1 MKKTK
6 TKHKP
11 NNKVSNEM
19 NASKNIEEKISD
31 SSEVCFNILKYEY
44 DHGYERALKLD
55 NKVSIILAF
64 TGIMF
69 GVCIGLLKLDAANIF
84 PISKRMFLYNT
95 LSIFDVLFYCA
106 AILIFLYILT
116 PHKLK
121 RFSAEAVFKNQLQNE
136 RNDVAYNYA
145 AVKYANIIGNNDD
158 ILEKLY
164 KWYSCGIDLE
174 IIANTL
180 LVLIIIYKF
189 FFI

>member
-6 TKHKP
+6 AKHKP
-11 NNKVSNEM
+11 NNKVSDET
-19 NASKNIEEKISD
+19 NANKNIEEKISD
-31 SSEVCFNILKYEY
+31 SSEVCFNVLKYEY

-69 GVCIGLLKLDAANIF
+69 GICISLLNLDASNIF
-84 PISKRMFLYNT
+84 PITKRMFLYLT
-95 LSIFDVLFYCA
+95 LSIFDVLFYCVA
-106 AILIFLYILT
+106 FLVFLRILM

-121 RFSAEAVFKNQLQNE
+121 RLSTEAVFKNQLQNE
-136 RNDVAYNYA
+136 RNDVAYNYV
-145 AVKYANIIGNNDD
+145 AVKYAAIIGNNDEV
-158 ILEKLY
+158 LEKLY
-164 KWYSCGIDLE
+164 KLYSWGIVLE
-174 IIANTL
+174 VMANTL